1 MRSRSATINREIDVV
16 GETVLP
22 RADFRDITS
31 KLYAIVSAPGSDRDW
46 ESERALYHPDARL
59 VRTGLNE
66 DGSSFAQ
73 IMSFD
78 EFIENA
84 DELLAGVEFSETEI
98 GHEARI
104 FGNVA
109 QVASFY
115 EKSFKSETEEILG
128 RGVNFLNFIYDGSN
142 WLIMSIIWDN
152 EREGLN
158 LGDIDFQLTD

>member
-1 MRSRSATINREIDVV
+1 VATIIKPIEAP
-16 GETVLP
+16 GETVLS
-22 RADFRDITS
+22 RSDFRDYTN
-31 KLYAIVSAPGSDRDW
+31 KLYDIVSAPEGSRDW
-46 ESERALYHPDARL
+46 EAERALYHPDARL

-66 DGSSFAQ
+66 DGSSFAKV
-73 IMSFD
+73 MSLD

-84 DELLAGVEFSETEI
+84 DEMLAGVEFTETEI

-115 EKSFKSETEEILG
+115 EKSLKSDTEESHG
-128 RGVNFLNFIYDGSN
+128 RGVNFFNFIYDGSQ

-152 EREGLN
+152 EREGLSLDA
-158 LGDIDFQLTD
+158 LGFQEPG